1 MGVAAGT
8 MGLVSEHVWPM
19 PASVPPGLRLEL
31 SRARVLPGREHVVD
45 EWMAML
51 HERDAEI
58 QANVAA
64 ERAGALPSGYKDG
77 AS

>member
-1 MGVAAGT
+1 